1 MIDLLSEAS
10 SLRLVR
16 MIASQSCVVH
26 HHRKWSKNEVLKKHR
41 FYHFLK
47 YEFFFDFFK
56 KNLATKKVKN
66 EGFSTPP

>member
-1 MIDLLSEAS
+1 MRGDEKS
-10 SLRLVR
+10 SK
-16 MIASQSCVVH
+16 
-26 HHRKWSKNEVLKKHR
+26 KWVLKKTR
-41 FYHFLK
+41 FLRFSK